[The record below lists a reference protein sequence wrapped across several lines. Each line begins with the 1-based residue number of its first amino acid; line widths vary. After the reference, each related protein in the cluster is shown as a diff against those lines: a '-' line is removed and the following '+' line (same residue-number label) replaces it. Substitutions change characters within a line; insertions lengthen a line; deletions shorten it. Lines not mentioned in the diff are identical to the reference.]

1 MRMLSNSELVALNV
15 TDIQWE
21 AAVSLFETFT
31 RFKRS
36 FKDQRR
42 AKREYVDFPAWID
55 VDDGLQPRSCTVLDV
70 SESGGRI
77 TTASPGKLPNEFWL
91 LLTQDRTRRRR
102 CRLVW
107 RNETQ
112 FGVQYLGEIQFDFF
126 PPKFN

>member
-1 MRMLSNSELVALNV
+1 MLNSYGTAAFNV

-21 AAVSLFETFT
+21 ADVSLFETFT

-36 FKDQRR
+36 FIDQRR

-55 VDDGLQPRSCTVLDV
+55 IDDGSQPRCCTVLDV
-70 SESGGRI
+70 SESGARI

-91 LLTQDRTRRRR
+91 LLTENRTRRRR
-102 CRLVW
+102 CRMVW

-126 PPKFN
+126 PPKFD